1 MWKKKLVQ
9 GLWIAA
15 GIATIVLLG
24 AAMRTKNHK
33 ICVEVDVKIKGD
45 VQHTFV
51 DEEAIKKMMNSNGE
65 LVGREMIGI
74 DLKALE
80 TLVEKNEW
88 IRNAE
93 MFFDNKQ
100 VLNVTIEER
109 EPIARI
115 FTNMGSSFYLDTSG
129 MKLPLSE
136 KISARV
142 VAFTGC
148 PELKEKMVARDSAVM
163 KDVLT
168 IANYIMADSFWMA
181 ETAQI
186 NMNEQG
192 KFELIPVIGNHI
204 VELGSAENLE
214 EKLNRLYSFYHQ
226 VFAKG
231 GDKYEKLNVE
241 FEGQV
246 VATKRGFAKAV
257 SDTSHAMQPMIGVD
271 SLHTNAMVVDTAQAI
286 RQRVTTTPKRN
297 VVVQPKRN
305 NMAAPKPKPPVKR
318 NGTAAPVRG
327 NNKVRVTTNVNQ
339 R

>member
-1 MWKKKLVQ
+1 MWKQRIIQ
-9 GLWIAA
+9 GLWITA

-33 ICVEVDVKIKGD
+33 TCIEIEIKIKGD

-51 DEEAIKKMMNSNGE
+51 DEVGIKEIMNSNGE
-65 LVGREMIGI
+65 LLGKEIGGV

-80 TLVEKNEW
+80 EKVEKNPW

-115 FTNMGSSFYLDTSG
+115 FTNVGSSFYVDTSG
-129 MKLPLSE
+129 MKLPLSD

-148 PELKEKMVARDSAVM
+148 PELKEKMATTDSAIM
-163 KDVLT
+163 KDVLK
-168 IANYIMADSFWMA
+168 IADYIMADSFWMA
-181 ETAQI
+181 ATAQI
-186 NMNEQG
+186 NINEQG
-192 KFELIPVIGNHI
+192 KFELIPVIGNHM
-204 VELGSAENLE
+204 VELGCAEDIE
-214 EKLNRLYSFYHQ
+214 KKLNRLYSFYHQ

-246 VATKRGFAKAV
+246 VATKRGFVK
-257 SDTSHAMQPMIGVD
+257 PLVD
-271 SLHTNAMVVDTAQAI
+271 SNKALPLMYIGDTTNSMVAATPVVIRRDTVKRSTPLHLATPVRRNIIA
-286 RQRVTTTPKRN
+286 TTPKRN
-297 VVVQPKRN
+297 VLVAHKQKPFVKQNTTQPK
-305 NMAAPKPKPPVKR
+305 ATLPKQQ
-318 NGTAAPVRG
+318 N
-327 NNKVRVTTNVNQ
+327 
-339 R
+339 